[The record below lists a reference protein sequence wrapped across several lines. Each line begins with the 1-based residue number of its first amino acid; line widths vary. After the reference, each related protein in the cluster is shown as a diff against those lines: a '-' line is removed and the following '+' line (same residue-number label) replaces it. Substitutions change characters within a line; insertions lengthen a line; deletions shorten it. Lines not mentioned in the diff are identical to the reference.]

1 MAKTTTV
8 KTATGKTATG
18 KTTAGKAAGTGPDP
32 AARHDYFAEV
42 AEARYILR
50 RVFRIA
56 EEQARDAGFEPLA
69 HQALIQIYGS
79 ADRRLR
85 VNQLAER
92 LDIAPAFTS
101 SLLKSLDTDGMIARH
116 RDEADHRVIWVSLTD
131 AAIEKLVAIDAAV
144 GFHVDY
150 FAQQIPARDRKRAL
164 ATLKFYV
171 GLG

>member
-1 MAKTTTV
+1 MTKTTSV
-8 KTATGKTATG
+8 K
-18 KTTAGKAAGTGPDP
+18 AGDTERGP

-79 ADRRLR
+79 PERRLR

-92 LDIAPAFTS
+92 LDITPAFAS
-101 SLLKSLDTDGMIARH
+101 SLLKSLEADGMIDRT
-116 RDEADHRVIWVSLTD
+116 RDAADHRATWVSVTD

-150 FAQQIPARDRKRAL
+150 FAAQIPAKDRRRAL

>member
-8 KTATGKTATG
+8 KTTTGKTSTGKTA
-18 KTTAGKAAGTGPDP
+18 GTEPDA

-56 EEQARDAGFEPLA
+56 EEQARAAGFEPLA

-79 ADRRLR
+79 PDRRLR
-85 VNQLAER
+85 VNQLADR
-92 LDIAPAFTS
+92 LDITPAFAS
-101 SLLKSLDTDGMIARH
+101 SLLKSLGADGMIARR
-116 RDEADHRVIWVSLTD
+116 RDDTDHRVTWVSVTD
-131 AAIEKLVAIDAAV
+131 SAIEKLVAIDAAV
-144 GFHVDY
+144 AFHVDY
-150 FAQQIPARDRKRAL
+150 FAAQIPARDRKRAL

>member
-1 MAKTTTV
+1 MTKNTAV
-8 KTATGKTATG
+8 KVG
-18 KTTAGKAAGTGPDP
+18 AAERGA

-42 AEARYILR
+42 AEARHILR
-50 RVFRIA
+50 RVFRIT

-79 ADRRLR
+79 PEQRLR

-92 LDIAPAFTS
+92 LDITPAFAS
-101 SLLKSLDTDGMIARH
+101 SLLKSLDADGMIDRR
-116 RDEADHRVIWVSLTD
+116 RDEVDHRVTWVSVTD

-150 FAQQIPARDRKRAL
+150 FAAQIPARDRKRAL